1 VKSVKTTIPVKKD
14 TRRALKAWAARN
26 ATPDTY
32 DAAIKK
38 LLDDAERAADE
49 KNKEGKR

>member
-1 VKSVKTTIPVKKD
+1 MDKDTSIPIKD
-14 TRRALKAWAARN
+14 STRRALKAWAAIN

-38 LLDDAERAADE
+38 LLDEAERVAE
-49 KNKEGKR
+49 KKKQEA